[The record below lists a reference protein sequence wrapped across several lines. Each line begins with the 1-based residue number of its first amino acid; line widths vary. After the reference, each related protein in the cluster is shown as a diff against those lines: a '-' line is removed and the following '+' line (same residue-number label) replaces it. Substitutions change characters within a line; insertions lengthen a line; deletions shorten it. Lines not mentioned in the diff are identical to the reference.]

1 MLDKSAELVQSL
13 TAFMKPVRAAIVEF
27 TQLKNK
33 RMRDPNATVQTCRR
47 VIDRLTQC
55 ITAKDTRAR
64 FATIKLQ
71 LKDAMVVLN
80 QAVNAIDLRVDV
92 ETRQTV
98 RGLKD
103 DDRYV

>member
-1 MLDKSAELVQSL
+1 
-13 TAFMKPVRAAIVEF
+13 MKPVLAAIAEF
-27 TQLKNK
+27 TELENK
-33 RMRDPNATVQTCRR
+33 RMRDPNATVQSCRR

-71 LKDAMVVLN
+71 LKDAMVVLD

-92 ETRQTV
+92 ETLRIVGEITEDV
-98 RGLKD
+98 R
-103 DDRYV
+103 